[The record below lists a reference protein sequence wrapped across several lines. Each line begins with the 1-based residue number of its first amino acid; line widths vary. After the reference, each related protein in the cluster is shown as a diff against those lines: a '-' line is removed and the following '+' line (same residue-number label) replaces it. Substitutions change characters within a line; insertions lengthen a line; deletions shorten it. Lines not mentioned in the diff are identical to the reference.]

1 MKAVTYRDS
10 VPGIVTSP
18 SAGKG
23 WEKLDLT
30 KLFEGE
36 FRMYPT
42 GFYSSE
48 IAADSAGLNEIDRTE
63 EQYDALPPKQKAAL
77 REEIMDEVGERM
89 IADTA
94 K

>member
-10 VPGIVTSP
+10 VPGIATSP
-18 SAGKG
+18 SVKNG

-48 IAADSAGLNEIDRTE
+48 GVADFAEAEETSARNED
-63 EQYDALPPKQKAAL
+63 
-77 REEIMDEVGERM
+77 G
-89 IADTA
+89 
-94 K
+94 